1 MKKVFLSL
9 MVVLMGGLLTL
20 PSVEAQGRREGSSHG
35 QTAVGQRPGRGGSGH
50 GNSRPGSHDS
60 RPGSGG
66 GMQSPGRPATR
77 PGGGGSH
84 TMRPGGGSD
93 YRPGNGN
100 HKPSAPSYRPGNG
113 GGNHRPG
120 NMYPGARPGH
130 RHPTAHPK
138 IHPSRPGWHRPVVVA
153 PPIRP
158 GRPHF
163 NAWVRPVP
171 PGSWRPVY
179 RHAIVPN
186 ILGMAFG
193 LTINSALDYLY
204 NGGYSVDGYGRQ
216 EVYLRN
222 VNEAGYYWDDA
233 TLYFGSN
240 GLVRSQFY
248 ESSAGYGTSRFYGV
262 YNRLTSQYGV
272 PVSQSNNG
280 NAITATWF
288 GYQGDYITLQYTLMN
303 SSSGYRYF
311 TILTYG
317 N

>member
-1 MKKVFLSL
+1 MKKVFVSL

-20 PSVEAQGRREGSSHG
+20 PSVEAQGRRGGNSHG

-50 GNSRPGSHDS
+50 GNSRPGSQGS
-60 RPGSGG
+60 RPGNGG

-77 PGGGGSH
+77 PGGGGGSH
-84 TMRPGGGSD
+84 TMQPGGGSD

-113 GGNHRPG
+113 GGNHRLDNG
-120 NMYPGARPGH
+120 YHGGHSGH
-130 RHPTAHPK
+130 RPPMTPPHVH
-138 IHPSRPGWHRPVVVA
+138 RPGWHRPVVVA
-153 PPIRP
+153 PPMRP

-163 NAWVRPVP
+163 NTWVRPVP

-179 RHAIVPN
+179 RHAIVPD
-186 ILGMAFG
+186 ILGMTFG

-204 NGGYSVDGYGRQ
+204 NGGYCVDGYGRQ

-262 YNRLTSQYGV
+262 YNRLTSQYGA

-303 SSSGYRYF
+303 SSTGYRYF